1 MTNKFTI
8 VDSSDREKDEN
19 LSLEA
24 KKEDIRTAFIENW
37 VERDE
42 EKEEREEEYR
52 QIAKWVHYSCDD
64 PIGEVAWLINALFE
78 KNADGSRFSA
88 TFKDVYGDVLELE
101 EEHDRY

>member
-1 MTNKFTI
+1 MTVKFTT
-8 VDSSDREKDEN
+8 VESSDREKDPH
-19 LSLEA
+19 LSIDS
-24 KKEDIRTAFIENW
+24 KYW

-42 EKEEREEEYR
+42 EKEERDEEYK

-64 PIGEVAWLINALFE
+64 PIGEIAWLIQALFD
-78 KNADGSRFSA
+78 KNEDGSRFSA